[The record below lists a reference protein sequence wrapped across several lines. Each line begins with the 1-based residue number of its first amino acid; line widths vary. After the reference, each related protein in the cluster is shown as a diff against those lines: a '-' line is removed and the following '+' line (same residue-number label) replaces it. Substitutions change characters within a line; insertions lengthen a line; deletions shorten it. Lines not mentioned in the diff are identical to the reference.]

1 MVVQILRV
9 ACNEGEGTSTHS
21 CQRKSLL
28 AVCAYKVTAHF
39 QRPLNE
45 WQGGE
50 GKFTPA
56 TTAMHNDRL
65 SGCRGH
71 SCCLEITYRSTL
83 LLWRMRFPG
92 GLSTGWKQEELFRRE
107 TKTVSPGLWQAT
119 GAEDWARTG
128 LPGVAAWMG
137 EPPVRVL
144 KWSSCGVEPTEGLAW
159 PCLLQDLKCCFPTH
173 GRWVESEGLC
183 HLLHLQSF
191 LALNLKPHLLFR
203 NCDQCSNLN
212 PHVKVHMH
220 SPSAQKVMIFAFSS
234 VTDVFHH
241 AF

>member
-92 GLSTGWKQEELFRRE
+92 GLSTGWKQEELFRRG
-107 TKTVSPGLWQAT
+107 TKTANPGLWQET
-119 GAEDWARTG
+119 RAEDWVRTG

-137 EPPVRVL
+137 EPPVRDPEVVQLWSETRWGSGMTLPAAGLEVL
-144 KWSSCGVEPTEGLAW
+144 LSRSWGGGWSLKGSATSCIYSHF
-159 PCLLQDLKCCFPTH
+159 LLLISSL
-173 GRWVESEGLC
+173 VYYSE
-183 HLLHLQSF
+183 
-191 LALNLKPHLLFR
+191 
-203 NCDQCSNLN
+203 
-212 PHVKVHMH
+212 
-220 SPSAQKVMIFAFSS
+220 I
-234 VTDVFHH
+234 VTNAVIWTPM
-241 AF
+241 